1 MRMGSLAI
9 ELTRIVS
16 TAAWRPLYP
25 RRLELV
31 GAEAAPA
38 LPGASG
44 VHEAWERPLRRCN
57 MSQLATPAS
66 ASASSS
72 SGTTPT

>member
-31 GAEAAPA
+31 GAEPLQVFQAR
-38 LPGASG
+38 SG
-44 VHEAWERPLRRCN
+44 VQEA
-57 MSQLATPAS
+57 
-66 ASASSS
+66 
-72 SGTTPT
+72 